1 MLHLLSL
8 AVLPQEIIERIG
20 AGDDVVLQ
28 QNMVWTVL
36 QDHADN
42 AKLLQLLTNG
52 SQVYVLQDMLAV
64 QGIEN
69 SAVLTGVKI
78 IDYPGLVEL
87 TVKNPVIHTWCS

>member
-8 AVLPQEIIERIG
+8 AVLQQEVIERIG

-28 QNMVWTVL
+28 QDMVWAVL

-42 AKLLQLLTNG
+42 AKLLQLLANG
-52 SQVYVLQDMLAV
+52 CQVHVLQDMLAV
-64 QGIEN
+64 HGIKN
-69 SAVLTGVKI
+69 SAVLTGVEV

-87 TVKNPVIHTWCS
+87 TVKNPVILTWC